1 MQRILCSVE
10 VNWFHVY
17 IVSPN
22 ETRSNLTNT
31 PFDKHIPWSGVAT
44 ITWPVDNSARIVW
57 RLLPAF
63 HERATRRNPFRVQT
77 ISPSRIN
84 SIGTSPRSV
93 LIFVPATRQVHQGR
107 TIVSMAE
114 GETGTTS
121 STLNGSPAGHDCRRQ
136 QTLVPQ
142 NWRTSRINLQPATTR
157 VFSIA
162 CDLRRFA

>member
-114 GETGTTS
+114 GETGTTNS
-121 STLNGSPAGHDCRRQ
+121 PLNGSPRDHDSKYQRMP
-136 QTLVPQ
+136 VPQ
-142 NWRTSRINLQPATTR
+142 NSKTIRINLQPATTQA
-157 VFSIA
+157 FSTA
-162 CDLRRFA
+162 CDLRRFV

>member
-93 LIFVPATRQVHQGR
+93 LIFVPATRQVHQGC

-114 GETGTTS
+114 GETGTTNS
-121 STLNGSPAGHDCRRQ
+121 AINGSPRDHDSSSPRRLGQRNCRNAQRAR
-136 QTLVPQ
+136 PYE
-142 NWRTSRINLQPATTR
+142 
-157 VFSIA
+157 
-162 CDLRRFA
+162 